1 MKKITL
7 YETNGG
13 QRFETEVEAEK
24 YLQSLIN
31 IGIRNMAEEI
41 RDLEENTSKIE
52 SYIRANL
59 KEFYRI
65 IEIQME
71 LDDALGRR

>member
-13 QRFETEVEAEK
+13 QRFETEIGVKK

-31 IGIRNMAEEI
+31 IGIKNMAEEI
-41 RDLEENTSKIE
+41 RDLEGNEGRIANYIKENL
-52 SYIRANL
+52 N
-59 KEFYRI
+59 EFHRI
-65 IEIQME
+65 IELKIE
-71 LDDALGRR
+71 LDEI

>member
-13 QRFETEVEAEK
+13 QRFETEIEAKK

-31 IGIRNMAEEI
+31 IGIKNMAEEI
-41 RDLEENTSKIE
+41 RDLEGNEGRIA
-52 SYIRANL
+52 SYIKTNL
-59 KEFYRI
+59 NEFYRI
-65 IEIQME
+65 IELKIE
-71 LDDALGRR
+71 LDEI

>member
-13 QRFETEVEAEK
+13 QRFKTEIEAKK

-41 RDLEENTSKIE
+41 RDLEGNTSRIE
-52 SYIRANL
+52 GYILRNL
-59 KEFYRI
+59 NEFHRI
-65 IEIQME
+65 IELKIE
-71 LDDALGRR
+71 LDEI

>member
-13 QRFETEVEAEK
+13 QRFETEIGAKK

-31 IGIRNMAEEI
+31 IGIINMAKEI
-41 RDLEENTSKIE
+41 GDLEGNVGKIE
-52 SYIRANL
+52 SYIKENL
-59 KEFYRI
+59 NEFYRI
-65 IEIQME
+65 IELKIE
-71 LDDALGRR
+71 LDDI